1 MAALTLLSRH
11 ILPTHSANKLLA
23 NYCILLY
30 SNRYMPTLTLP
41 LPQERIHVDVK
52 DSVTPNLM
60 QDPDFQEQL
69 QVFSGTVNDAT
80 NQLMNTYTNQAI
92 MRDRYNVH
100 ISHHNPVV
108 QLQLTRPRYSAELPF
123 MIFQSDSRAQQMS
136 IMRPL
141 GNITVQGIEYAD
153 VQHLQRWILFPN
165 GQTGSGDPTAR
176 YQEFFRTDDD
186 LLDLLIAIEHRE
198 TGFASMA
205 PGIAPANPLLIR
217 DELADVTGIRV
228 HEILG
233 RNALA
238 EGQATAQAIHD
249 FAKAAI
255 PV

>member
-1 MAALTLLSRH
+1 
-11 ILPTHSANKLLA
+11 
-23 NYCILLY
+23 
-30 SNRYMPTLTLP
+30 MPTLALP

-52 DSVTPNLM
+52 DSVTSNLM

-69 QVFSGTVNDAT
+69 QVFSGTVNDTT
-80 NQLMNTYTNQAI
+80 NQLMSTYTSQAM
-92 MRDRYNVH
+92 MRDRYNAH
-100 ISHHNPVV
+100 IFHHDPVV

-136 IMRPL
+136 IIRPL
-141 GNITVQGIEYAD
+141 GNITVQGIEYRN
-153 VQHLQRWILFPN
+153 VQHLQRWTLFPE
-165 GQTGSGDPTAR
+165 GQTGSGDLTAR

-186 LLDLLIAIEHRE
+186 LLDLRIAVEHNE
-198 TGFASMA
+198 AGFASMA
-205 PGIAPANPLLIR
+205 QGIAPADPLLIR
-217 DELADVTGIRV
+217 EELAYRTNIRV

-238 EGQATAQAIHD
+238 EGQATVQAIHD